1 MKLFYNHSIL
11 NIMNKFLSLLGIGA
25 IALCSACSSDS
36 PENPSG
42 NGNGGVAP
50 SLEPASLNLTSA
62 EKDVVSGLNA
72 FSDKLINEASK
83 ESLNGNFN
91 VSPLSVSMYLGLL
104 ANSCQGETQN
114 QIIDALGQ
122 SDIQALN
129 NVCKR
134 LVEYLPSE
142 NTGSKMSIANHIWVA
157 NRYTIP
163 TDYQSLMTSVFGD
176 VVENVDFTKP
186 TTVPNI
192 NKWASDNT
200 NGLISSLLDGKWDDY
215 TDSKAVM
222 ANAVYFMGKWAK
234 EFDPANTKKQV
245 FHAADGD
252 TQVDMMH
259 MSALLYYAKNDVA
272 EKVTLN
278 FTGHVNSLEVYLPIN
293 ATAAKDVT
301 TLINSDVRNSLKNST
316 AECNVTLSLPKFSVT
331 HNFSLNAALN
341 SLGITSLD
349 NVNLSPLGIN
359 ESIPTTI
366 GHKTVIKV
374 DEKGAELAAIT
385 SSVFG
390 TYFPDTPK
398 NVTMTVDRPF
408 MYIVRNNETNAVL
421 MAGVVANP
429 K

>member
-1 MKLFYNHSIL
+1 
-11 NIMNKFLSLLGIGA
+11 MNKFLSLLGIGA

-42 NGNGGVAP
+42 NGNGNGNGGVTP

-62 EKDVVSGLNA
+62 EKDIVSGLNS
-72 FSDKLINEASK
+72 FSDKLIDEASK

-91 VSPLSVSMYLGLL
+91 ISPLSVSMYLGLL
-104 ANSCQGETQN
+104 ANSCQGETHN
-114 QIIDALGQ
+114 QIVDALGQ

-142 NTGSKMSIANHIWVA
+142 KTGSKMAIANHIWVA

-186 TTVPNI
+186 TTVPGI
-192 NKWASDNT
+192 NKWISNNT
-200 NGLISSLLDGKWDDY
+200 NGLIPTMLDGEWYEY
-215 TDSKAVM
+215 TDTKVAM
-222 ANAVYFMGKWAK
+222 ANTVYFMGKWAK
-234 EFDPANTKKQV
+234 EFDPTNTKKQV

-252 TQVDMMH
+252 THVDMMH
-259 MSALLYYAKNDVA
+259 MNALLSYAKNDVA

-278 FTGHVNSLEVYLPIN
+278 FTGHVNSLEIYLPVN

-301 TLINSDVRNSLKNST
+301 TLINSDVRNNLKNST

-331 HNFSLNAALN
+331 HNSSLNAALN

-349 NVNLSPLGIN
+349 NVNLSPLGVN

-366 GHKTVIKV
+366 THKTVIKV
-374 DEKGAELAAIT
+374 DEKGAELAALT
-385 SSVFG
+385 SGIFG
-390 TYFPDTPK
+390 SNLDPDAPK

-408 MYIVRNNETNAVL
+408 MYIVRNNETNAIL